1 LYLCIKE
8 EIMLNINKSYVT
20 DKNKR
25 PIAVQIDIKTF
36 EKIEQVLEDHALGKL
51 IEENIA
57 SENLTL
63 NDAKA
68 YYKNLRK

>member
-1 LYLCIKE
+1 
-8 EIMLNINKSYVT
+8 MLNINKSYVT

-25 PIAVQIDIKTF
+25 LIAVQIDIKTF